1 MDVNREIRMAV
12 NTGAV
17 DFGIKEAKENV
28 EDEKCELL
36 IVASNCPDDNLKES
50 KEYDGVP
57 VYVYRGNNQQ
67 LGSAAGKPFAVSA
80 ISIKDA
86 GNSNILSL
94 RAE

>member
-12 NTGAV
+12 NTGTV

-28 EDEKCELL
+28 ENEECEIL
-36 IVASNCPDDNLKES
+36 IISSNCPDENLKNS
-50 KEYDGVP
+50 KEYNGIP
-57 VYVYRGNNQQ
+57 IYVYQGNNQQ

-94 RAE
+94 KAE

>member
-12 NTGAV
+12 NTGSV
-17 DFGIKEAKENV
+17 DFGVKEAKENV
-28 EDEKCELL
+28 ENQECELL
-36 IVASNCPDDNLKES
+36 IVASNCPEENFMENE
-50 KEYDGVP
+50 EYNGVP
-57 VYVYRGNNQQ
+57 IYVYRGNNQQ